1 MQMYLALGPVLAAAI
16 PSLIELAGQ
25 GFNAISQGMTN
36 RSNQQFAEKQ
46 YAQQRKDSLADW
58 NMQNEYNSPQAQMQR
73 FKSAGLNPN
82 MVYGGGATTT
92 AQPVRS
98 SQAPTIHKEPI
109 KMDLG
114 SATQMYYNVQ
124 QQKLTNDN
132 LKAQNE
138 AIKTRTKLDL
148 AKEYGM
154 MTENERRIFDFQV
167 AKDLAPG
174 NLQMQMANIRKLG
187 VDTQHMQASTD
198 EIIQRNLQGKE
209 LHPYKIKELTA
220 DISNKISQT
229 SKNKNDIEYSRV
241 MAQVA
246 KNQSLMHELEIN
258 YKKERDDIEA
268 KKIKQEID
276 KLEYENG
283 ILYRSI
289 DALKVGSSLIRK

>member
-1 MQMYLALGPVLAAAI
+1 MYLALGPVLAAAI

-25 GFNAISQGMTN
+25 GINAISQGATN
-36 RSNQQFAEKQ
+36 RSNQKFAQQQ

-58 NMQNEYNSPQAQMQR
+58 TMQNEYNSPQAQMQR

-114 SATQMYYNVQ
+114 SVTQTYYNVQ

-138 AIKTRTKLDL
+138 AIKQRTKLDL

-154 MTENERRIFDFQV
+154 MTDNERRIYDLQV
-167 AKDLAPG
+167 AKDMAPG
-174 NLQMQMANIRKLG
+174 NLQIQMANLRKIG
-187 VDTQHMQASTD
+187 VDTEHMAASTD
-198 EIIQRNLQGKE
+198 EIIQRNLQGKQ
-209 LHPYKIKELTA
+209 LHPYKMKELTA
-220 DISNKISQT
+220 DIANKTMQT
-229 SKNKNDIEYSRV
+229 AKTKEDIESAKV
-241 MAQVA
+241 MRQISVNSSQIAQ
-246 KNQSLMHELEIN
+246 LE
-258 YKKERDDIEA
+258 YYMKEKRDETERKKL
-268 KKIKQEID
+268 KQEID

-283 ILYRSI
+283 MLFRTMQGIKSFIPYLN
-289 DALKVGSSLIRK
+289 K

>member
-1 MQMYLALGPVLAAAI
+1 MPFPVAAAI
-16 PSLIELAGQ
+16 EVGGQLI
-25 GFNAISQGMTN
+25 NAISQGATN
-36 RSNQQFAEKQ
+36 RSNQQFAQQQ

-58 NMQNEYNSPQAQMQR
+58 TMQNEYNSPQAQMQR
-73 FKSAGLNPN
+73 LKIAGLNPN

-114 SATQMYYNVQ
+114 SATQTYYNVQ

-148 AKEYGM
+148 AKEYGA
-154 MTENERRIFDFQV
+154 MTDNERKIFDLQV

-174 NLQMQMANIRKLG
+174 NLQVQMANIRKIG

-209 LHPYKIKELTA
+209 LHPYKLKELTA
-220 DISNKISQT
+220 DIANKAQNT
-229 SKNKNDIEYSRV
+229 AKTKNDIEVANVLKQISINASQI
-241 MAQVA
+241 AQ
-246 KNQSLMHELEIN
+246 LE
-258 YKKERDDIEA
+258 YYMREKRDETERKKL
-268 KKIKQEID
+268 KQEID

-283 ILYRSI
+283 ILFRTMQGIKGFIPYI
-289 DALKVGSSLIRK
+289 KQ